1 MLDALARCA
10 ALAQSYETPWPRD
23 PSAAPGP
30 GQQPWGVHH
39 DDPPPY
45 NRLFGPVHARGPQS
59 GVVWQHGRELIAW
72 GEPDRADL
80 TFSVAKTCLALLA
93 GVAEA
98 QGLLP
103 DLDRPVHEQLPG
115 IGFEDSAHNR
125 AVTWAQLLQQTSEWE
140 GTCFGI
146 PDTVDRWRKVAQ
158 DPRPA
163 GGPKGGARPLQA
175 PGSYWEYND
184 VRINQLSLALLHL
197 FRAPLPQVFLEVLL
211 QPLGGGAGFAWRGY
225 DDAWVELHGIG
236 RVQSVPG
243 GSHWGGGLSISARDQ
258 ARIGQ
263 LMLDIARGRSVA
275 PIHPAWIAAMA
286 EPCAIAPFYGR
297 LVWLNRGGRA
307 FPGASEQAVLM
318 LGAGGH
324 TVWVDPVLD
333 AVVVLRW
340 LDPAQ
345 LPAVM
350 RPIAAALQTRNGAAR
365 STVHRQRL
373 PRTRRSR

>member
-1 MLDALARCA
+1 MHAALTRCA
-10 ALAQSYETPWPRD
+10 SLAQSHETPWPRD
-23 PSAAPGP
+23 PFAAPGP

-72 GEPDRADL
+72 GEADRADL

-103 DLDRPVHEQLPG
+103 DLDRPVHQQLPG
-115 IGFEDSAHNR
+115 IGFDDSTHNR
-125 AVTWAQLLQQTSEWE
+125 AITWSQLLQQTSEWE
-140 GTCFGI
+140 GSCFGI

-163 GGPKGGARPLQA
+163 GGPKGGARPLQP

-197 FRAPLPQVFLEVLL
+197 FHAPLPQVFLDVLL
-211 QPLGGGAGFAWRGY
+211 HPLGGGAGFAWRGY
-225 DDAWVELHGIG
+225 DDAWVDLAGIG

-263 LMLDIARGRSVA
+263 LMLDIARGSGPA
-275 PIHPAWIAAMA
+275 PIRPAWIAAMA
-286 EPCAIAPFYGR
+286 EPCPVAPFYGR
-297 LVWLNRGGRA
+297 LVWLNRGGRV
-307 FPGASEQAVLM
+307 FPGASERAVLM

-324 TVWVDPVLD
+324 TVWIDPVLD

-350 RPIAAALQTRNGAAR
+350 RPIAAALQAG
-365 STVHRQRL
+365 
-373 PRTRRSR
+373 